1 MRNICAHHSR
11 LWNRKFTV
19 TLTIPKN
26 PTYLAEKK
34 MNQNEKRRL
43 YNTLVMLNYLLNF
56 VSPNNSW
63 YKQLIE
69 LIQEHQ
75 INHNLMGFTEKHS

>member
-1 MRNICAHHSR
+1 
-11 LWNRKFTV
+11 
-19 TLTIPKN
+19 
-26 PTYLAEKK
+26 